1 MRSKVILVS
10 LISFG
15 CAYSETDPA
24 FLGEFLDNDFPKA
37 FFSFPGR
44 FTPVGKKRTVRD
56 EILRLIRN
64 SKKSVYF
71 HVYSFEDSE
80 IETEISLAIKRGVRT
95 EVLGEFGKS
104 YPDSFSPFLRYWK
117 GTGLQHTKVL
127 VVDEK
132 VVFLGTGN
140 FTYYGLERD
149 HNGYIEFVLKDS
161 EKDSFFA
168 FLREEYPFPK
178 LRLGPLEFRNSPG
191 QGKLIQF
198 LLTESVRKAR
208 DMIEVLIFDHYDSV
222 LSSEFSGFDRRGG
235 RLDLVN
241 DRPADPEA
249 FHLARLPNAT
259 VWEDGNEDRLDDTS
273 FGKGGLLHH
282 KTMLI
287 DSSILLTGS
296 YNYSVSARDSNR
308 EILIR
313 TEDPHLVSEFQ
324 KEEIRVRN
332 FGLPLL
338 PIEKSTDVRLRS
350 VDQTRICVLDSDGA
364 ELFGDLGSGFFRWKP
379 YYKFKI
385 GQVCKEWKDF
395 EDVSVRL
402 FGGKSE
408 FPAESSDF
416 LPFTISDRVGN
427 VLFSK
432 SGSLLGEEFLS
443 LLAKPI
449 LFLRP
454 GFFSENDFS
463 WSWEDSDRDLLKKL
477 SLPSLPRS
485 AWILS
490 RGKLPVKSV
499 VLPHGT
505 SFRTLDSIP
514 ANAVVLLDSGNFAL
528 LFCTKSETSK
538 LTWMEELAASAYEI
552 SRPVSVPTEYLPW
565 IERSD
570 EKFFADFN
578 RPFLSRN
585 GLCVSGIR

>member
-1 MRSKVILVS
+1 MRSKIILLS
-10 LISFG
+10 LISFA
-15 CAYSETDPA
+15 CTYSETDPA
-24 FLGEFLDNDFPKA
+24 FLGEFLSNDFPKA

-64 SKKSVYF
+64 SKKSIYL
-71 HVYSFEDSE
+71 HVYSFEDPE
-80 IETEISLAIKRGVRT
+80 IEAEISSAIKRGVRA
-95 EVLGEFGKS
+95 EILGEFGKS
-104 YPDSFSPFLRYWK
+104 YPDVFLPFLRYWK

-127 VVDEK
+127 VVDERT
-132 VVFLGTGN
+132 VFIGTGN
-140 FTYYGLERD
+140 FTHYGLERD

-178 LRLGPLEFRNSPG
+178 LRLSSLEFRNSPQ

-198 LLTESVRKAR
+198 VLTESVRMAR
-208 DMIEVLIFDHYDSV
+208 EKIEVLIFDHYDSV
-222 LSSEFSGFDRRGG
+222 LSSEFSRFDRRGG
-235 RLDLVN
+235 HLGVVY

-249 FHLARLPNAT
+249 FHLGRLSNAA
-259 VWEDGNEDRLDDTS
+259 VWEDGNEDRLDDAS

-282 KTMLI
+282 KTMLV
-287 DSSILLTGS
+287 DFSTLLTGS

-313 TEDPHLVSEFQ
+313 TENPYLVSEFQ

-332 FGLPLL
+332 FAIPLF
-338 PIEKSTDVRLRS
+338 PSEKSSEVRLRN
-350 VDQTRICVLDSDGA
+350 VDKAGICVFDSEGA
-364 ELFGDLGSGFFRWKP
+364 EFFGDVGGGFFRWKP

-408 FPAESSDF
+408 FPTEFFDF
-416 LPFTISDRVGN
+416 LPSTISDRAGN
-427 VLFSK
+427 ILFSK
-432 SGSLLGEEFLS
+432 PSSLLGEEFLS
-443 LLAKPI
+443 LLSKPI

-454 GFFSENDFS
+454 EFFAESDFS
-463 WSWEDSDRDLLKKL
+463 WSWESSDNDLLKAL
-477 SLPSLPRS
+477 SLPSLPTS

-490 RGKLPVKSV
+490 RGKLPLKSV
-499 VLPHGT
+499 VLPYGA
-505 SFRTLDSIP
+505 SFRTIEPIP
-514 ANAVVLLDSGNFAL
+514 ANAVVVLDSGNFTL

-538 LTWMEELAASAYEI
+538 LTWMEELATSAYEI
-552 SRPVSVPTEYLPW
+552 SRPVSVPDKYLPW
-565 IERSD
+565 VERSD
-570 EKFFADFN
+570 ERFFADFN

-585 GLCVSGIR
+585 RLCVSGIR